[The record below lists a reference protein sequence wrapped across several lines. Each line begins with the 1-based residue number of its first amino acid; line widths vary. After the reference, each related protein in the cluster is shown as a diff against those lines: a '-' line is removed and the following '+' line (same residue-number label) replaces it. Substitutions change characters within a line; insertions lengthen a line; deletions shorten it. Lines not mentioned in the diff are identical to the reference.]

1 MSEDIILKFLKD
13 FPTTGMKKDKP
24 YVILFDAK
32 TGMGKST
39 IARTISQFD
48 NSIILNNDE
57 IRMWLKENNLD
68 PSLKDT
74 IQTLRLE
81 KLLENN
87 ISCIH
92 DSCFCHNWEKKKKY
106 YDDKNIKYYIIR
118 VVCSEET
125 IKERLQVRTVDGIN
139 FSTATFNDYLWMKEN
154 VNNVPDE
161 YITFIINTEEEIE
174 PQVLEFLKQNN
185 LDN

>member
-1 MSEDIILKFLKD
+1 MKEEIIKKFFED
-13 FPTTGMKKDKP
+13 FPITGTKKDKP

-39 IARTISQFD
+39 VARTIAKYDS
-48 NSIILNNDE
+48 SIILNNDE
-57 IRMWLKENNLD
+57 IRKWLKDNNLD
-68 PSLKDT
+68 SSLKDEL
-74 IQTLRLE
+74 QTKRLE
-81 KLLENN
+81 KLLDNN

-118 VVCSEET
+118 IECSEET
-125 IKERLQVRTVDGIN
+125 VKERLKTRTVDGIN

-154 VNNVPDE
+154 VSNVPDE
-161 YITFIINTEEEIE
+161 YINFTINTESEIE
-174 PQVLEFLKQNN
+174 KQVLDFLKQNN